1 MKSESREPVARSPVF
16 VEHIL
21 PKFSSKKHVRNSESR
36 HSQPMINSQTRN
48 SQSRH
53 LSRHSQ
59 SRNSLIQEAPETN
72 SEVTKINDMLVTQ
85 TRRADNLFNELEHT
99 KFELL
104 RKENLEREIPK
115 LEEINQAVKLQN
127 GRLSLQVQSGFAE
140 ISRKSL

>member
-16 VEHIL
+16 VEQIL
-21 PKFSSKKHVRNSESR
+21 PEFSSKKHVRNSESR

-53 LSRHSQ
+53 LSQNSQ
-59 SRNSLIQEAPETN
+59 SRNSLIQETPETN

-127 GRLSLQVQSGFAE
+127 GRLSLQVQGGFAK

>member
-16 VEHIL
+16 VEQIL
-21 PKFSSKKHVRNSESR
+21 PEFSSKKHVRNSESR

-59 SRNSLIQEAPETN
+59 SRNSLVQETPETN
-72 SEVTKINDMLVTQ
+72 SEITKINDMLVTQ

-127 GRLSLQVQSGFAE
+127 GRLSLQVQGGFE
-140 ISRKSL
+140 KISRKSL

>member
-16 VEHIL
+16 VEQIL
-21 PKFSSKKHVRNSESR
+21 PEFASKKNLRNSESR
-36 HSQPMINSQTRN
+36 NSQPMINSQTRN

-59 SRNSLIQEAPETN
+59 SRNSLVQETPETN
-72 SEVTKINDMLVTQ
+72 SEITKINDMLVTQ

-127 GRLSLQVQSGFAE
+127 GRLSLQVQGGFAK
-140 ISRKSL
+140 ISRKSQ